1 MSDPQAAF
9 GSIEEKR
16 FREGSSAALEA
27 LARTFESERK
37 LPQLFEALLMK
48 SRLSLG
54 LPLVPLGPAAD
65 LPEEV
70 LRPHEE
76 AIAAACRKV
85 GGLFLE
91 GGDIVAGWPYFRALG
106 EPGPVAEAVGRIEP
120 GLQRK
125 DLDGIIDIAFY
136 QGVHPR
142 RGLELILGQSGIC
155 SAITAMERSL
165 PAARP
170 RQEECAKVLVR
181 ALHREL
187 YHSIAQ
193 DIARRPPVG
202 GGQDAPPRAA
212 PPEGKLCD
220 LTSARPWL
228 FENAAYHVDPSHLN
242 AVVRLSALIGQGPEL
257 ELALEMAEYG
267 RRLDA
272 MYQYRGDPPFEN
284 LYADH
289 GLFLRGRLAPR
300 GEDGARAAHHF
311 LQKARDAFA
320 QRVEHY
326 PLGVVAEILVK
337 LGRPMEAVDLAQELD
352 PGGQSVPIS
361 TLGEICQAAGEF
373 RKLAEV
379 SRKRGDLLYFAAAVV
394 QGGPCEGGTASAGVS

>member
-1 MSDPQAAF
+1 MSDPRPDFAL
-9 GSIEEKR
+9 IEEKWL
-16 FREGSSAALEA
+16 REGPSAALEA
-27 LARTFESERK
+27 LSRTFERERR

-48 SRLSLG
+48 SRLALG

-85 GGLFLE
+85 GRLFLE
-91 GGDIVAGWPYFRALG
+91 DGDLVAAWPYFRALG
-106 EPGPVAEAVGRIEP
+106 EPEAVAEAIGRIEP

-142 RGLELILGQSGIC
+142 RGLEVIIGQSGIC

-165 PAARP
+165 PATRL

-193 DIARRPPVG
+193 DIARRTPADAAQGARQRETPPQG
-202 GGQDAPPRAA
+202 R
-212 PPEGKLCD
+212 LRD
-220 LTSARPWL
+220 LIAGRPWL
-228 FENAAYHVDPSHLN
+228 FEHGAYHVDPSHLS
-242 AVVRLSALIGQGPEL
+242 AVVRLSGFMAVGSEL

-267 RRLDA
+267 QRLDA
-272 MYQYRGDPPFEN
+272 MYQTRCDPPFES

-289 GLFLRGRLAPR
+289 ALFLRGRISPR
-300 GEDGARAAHHF
+300 GEEGARAAVHF
-311 LQKARDAFA
+311 AQKARDALA

-326 PLGVVAEILVK
+326 PLGAVVEILVK
-337 LGRPMEAVDLAQELD
+337 LARPGEAVALAQELD
-352 PGGQSVPIS
+352 PEGRSVPIS
-361 TLGEICQAAGEF
+361 TIGELCQGAGEF
-373 RKLAEV
+373 RMLADV
-379 SRKRGDLLYFAAAVV
+379 ARKRGDLLYFAAALV
-394 QGGPCEGGTASAGVS
+394 QSGSGPIGPPAGGGG